1 MPLMILGL
9 VVAGSAAL
17 FMYAVNNKE
26 KFSTAYKP
34 TQDSPKVIYLP
45 KDRN

>member
-1 MPLMILGL
+1 MPLFILGV

-17 FMYAVNNKE
+17 YMYVYKNKE
-26 KFSTAYKP
+26 QFSTAYKP
-34 TQDSPKVIYLP
+34 TSDSPKVIYLP